1 MTEVDRRF
9 RTLQF
14 LLRAVC
20 DALDISLKI
29 GDNWHFSPDDRSIYV
44 SSEII
49 LNNNIFNNA
58 WILMHEIGHI
68 EISRYHKF
76 CHSLEQTF
84 PWGIF
89 FNSLEEERVNRWM
102 INLYPPMKDWYDHDL
117 KSMHS
122 DMSEVYPLL
131 RQFNYGCVAFWN
143 GMSLDS
149 FCPDVAQSLMV
160 TRESRAKYIT
170 TVPNGIAEGS
180 VCRDKVRGNARL
192 IESEVM
198 SSARSAFDLAMT
210 EIFPVAL
217 KLFSLDVAKFHT
229 FMKSKPDLWKNRERL
244 SQTLSPK
251 ASLGLVHGS
260 KGSEIDE
267 KVLQGK
273 ECDPHVLKIYLT
285 SFDMSSL
292 HGLKAGKARGPGGM
306 KRVIGSSPRGVRPFV
321 PKEGAAPDYAKI
333 VQALEPQIE
342 SLRQDLG
349 KLIRRSMNKLSGRFS
364 SGPKVDLRAAM
375 QFEAGAGSYDRLWKR
390 RQGKG
395 GNVNSAFLLLVD
407 LSGSMAGSKIN
418 VAIQGAILMVETLA
432 RIGVPVA
439 VYGFQD
445 LLLKFKG
452 FADGARTTI
461 SEMFTKMFQEVEGN
475 CPGGNNKPIYND
487 DGPCLLEAAKLIG
500 ALPVQQKVLI
510 VISDGHPEGRESNSD
525 DLHRAV
531 KMVSTDPSINL
542 IGIGLGPNTKHVRQ
556 YYPDAV
562 ANVET
567 EELSAVLGRC
577 LRHHLGGSN
586 EIVSREVVIEETPF

>member
-1 MTEVDRRF
+1 MTEVNRRF

-29 GDNWHFSPDDRSIYV
+29 ADSWHFSPDDRSIYV
-44 SSEII
+44 SSKSIMQ
-49 LNNNIFNNA
+49 NDIFENA

-76 CHSLEQTF
+76 CPSLEQKF
-84 PWGIF
+84 PWSIF
-89 FNSLEEERVNRWM
+89 FNSIEEERVNRWM
-102 INLYPPMKDWYDHDL
+102 ISLYPPMKDWYDHNL
-117 KSMHS
+117 KSMYS
-122 DMSEVYPLL
+122 DVSEVYPLL
-131 RQFNYGCVAFWN
+131 RQFNYGCVTFWN

-149 FCPDVAQSLMV
+149 FCPDVAQALMI
-160 TRESRAKYIT
+160 TQESRAKYIT
-170 TVPNGIAEGS
+170 TVPNRLAEGS
-180 VCRDKVRGNARL
+180 VRRDKVGNARL

-229 FMKSKPDLWKNRERL
+229 FMKSKPGLWKNRERL
-244 SQTLSPK
+244 SQALSPK
-251 ASLGLVHGS
+251 ASLKLVHGS
-260 KGSEIDE
+260 KGSEVDE
-267 KVLQGK
+267 KVLQAK
-273 ECDPHVLKIYLT
+273 ECEPHVLKLYLT

-292 HGLKAGKARGPGGM
+292 RGLKAGKVLGPGGLT
-306 KRVIGSSPRGVRPFV
+306 RVTESSPSGVRPFA
-321 PKEGAAPDYAKI
+321 PKEGTAPDYAKT

-342 SLRQDLG
+342 SLRQDFG

-375 QFEAGAGSYDRLWKR
+375 QFAADARSYDRLWKR
-390 RQGKG
+390 RRDMGE
-395 GNVNSAFLLLVD
+395 NTNSAFMLLVD
-407 LSGSMAGSKIN
+407 LSGSMGGSKID
-418 VAIQGAILMVETLA
+418 VAFQGAILIVETLA

-445 LLLKFKG
+445 RLLKFKG
-452 FADGARTTI
+452 FEDGVRTTI

-487 DGPCLLEAAKLIG
+487 DGPCLLDAAKLIG

-510 VISDGHPEGRESNSD
+510 VISDGHPEGRQSNSG
-525 DLHRAV
+525 DLHSAV
-531 KMVSTDPSINL
+531 KMVSKDPSINL
-542 IGIGLGPNTKHVRQ
+542 IGIGLGPNTEHVRQ

-577 LRHHLGGSN
+577 LRHHLGRSN
-586 EIVSREVVIEETPF
+586 EGQRSEFVLG